1 MKKIFLLL
9 LSLVVLMS
17 CSKPKDKKS
26 SNIDVNS
33 VQASAKKV
41 FGTLPKTMLGAEND
55 TPELIE
61 LGKKL
66 YFETKLSVND
76 KMSCNTCH
84 VVNNNG
90 AGVDNLPTSPGTK
103 EGAMGSRNSPTVL
116 NAGFQIAQFWDGR
129 EPDLP
134 SQAKGP
140 ILNPVEMA
148 MPDAKAVETKISKI
162 SEYTELFKKAY
173 PNDSKIT
180 FDKIADAIAA
190 FERTLITHDRFD
202 DFLNGNL
209 KALNNDEIEGLDL
222 FIKKACTTCHTGP
235 LLGGNMYQK
244 MGLMK
249 PYKDT
254 TDLGRYEV
262 TKNEADKFV
271 FKVPTLRNIALTYPY
286 FHDGGVASLK
296 EAVILMGDI
305 QLNNKI
311 TEKEADKIV
320 KFLETLSDKK
330 LVTKK

>member
-1 MKKIFLLL
+1 MQKIIFLLL
-9 LSLVVLMS
+9 SLLLLIS
-17 CSKPKDKKS
+17 CSKQKEKS
-26 SNIDVNS
+26 SNVDVNLI
-33 VQASAKKV
+33 QASAKKV
-41 FGTLPKTMLGAEND
+41 FATLPKTMPGSEND

-84 VVNNNG
+84 KVDNNG
-90 AGVDNLPTSPGTK
+90 AGVDNLPTSPGAK
-103 EGAMGSRNSPTVL
+103 EGTLGTRNSPTVL
-116 NAGFQIAQFWDGR
+116 NAGFQFAQFWDGR
-129 EPDLP
+129 EPDLA

-140 ILNPVEMA
+140 VLNPVEMG
-148 MPDAKAVETKISKI
+148 MPSAEVVETKISKI
-162 SEYTELFKKAY
+162 SEYKELFKKAY
-173 PNDSKIT
+173 PDDSKIT

-202 DFLNGNL
+202 DFLNGNV
-209 KALNNDEIEGLDL
+209 KALSNDEVEGLDL

-254 TDLGRYEV
+254 KDLGRYEV

-271 FKVPTLRNIALTYPY
+271 FKVPTLRNIALTGPY

-311 TEKEADKIV
+311 TDVEADKIV
-320 KFLETLSDKK
+320 KFLEALSDKK
-330 LVTKK
+330 LATKK